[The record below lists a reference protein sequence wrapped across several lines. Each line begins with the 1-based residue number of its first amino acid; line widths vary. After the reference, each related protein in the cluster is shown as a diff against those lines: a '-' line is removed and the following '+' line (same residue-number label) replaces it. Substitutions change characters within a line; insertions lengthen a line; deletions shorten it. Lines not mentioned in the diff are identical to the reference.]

1 MDCQLSILDTCK
13 VGRLGETE
21 LLIVQGK
28 ADTEAKDD
36 EGLTPL
42 HLAWEGGHVN
52 VVKLLLDQGKANA
65 EAKGGAGLTQQI

>member
-36 EGLTPL
+36 EGLTL
-42 HLAWEGGHVN
+42 
-52 VVKLLLDQGKANA
+52 
-65 EAKGGAGLTQQI
+65 